1 VPDILISEQ
10 IRGEAVDA
18 LAARFEV
25 RIMPDLW
32 RDPHALADK
41 IADVR
46 ALIIRNQTQ
55 VTRQLIRS
63 ARRLIVIGRAGVGLD
78 NVDLEAC
85 ARAKVTVTS
94 TPDQNAISVA
104 ELAIG
109 LMLSLA
115 RSIAAADADTKLG
128 NWNRQRFCGMELY
141 RKTLGLIGAG
151 KIGVLTANRARA
163 FGMNILAYDPFVSR
177 DNVYLAEL
185 RADLVSLEDL
195 LRQSDVVSCHLPA
208 TPATSHILNRKR
220 FQLMKPTAYF
230 INTSRGDVVEEA
242 ALLEVLQSGA
252 IAGAALDVRDSE
264 PPVPGE
270 LEKLSNVLLIPHIAA
285 LTREAQDRV
294 TRAIC
299 DDVSR
304 VLEGKPPIN
313 AVNKF

>member
-1 VPDILISEQ
+1 
-10 IRGEAVDA
+10 
-18 LAARFEV
+18 
-25 RIMPDLW
+25 
-32 RDPHALADK
+32 
-41 IADVR
+41 
-46 ALIIRNQTQ
+46 
-55 VTRQLIRS
+55 
-63 ARRLIVIGRAGVGLD
+63 
-78 NVDLEAC
+78 
-85 ARAKVTVTS
+85 
-94 TPDQNAISVA
+94 
-104 ELAIG
+104 
-109 LMLSLA
+109 
-115 RSIAAADADTKLG
+115 
-128 NWNRQRFCGMELY
+128 MELY

-185 RADLVSLEDL
+185 RVDLVSLEDL
-195 LRQSDVVSCHLPA
+195 PRQSDVVSCHLPA
-208 TPATSHILNRKR
+208 TPATSRILNRKR